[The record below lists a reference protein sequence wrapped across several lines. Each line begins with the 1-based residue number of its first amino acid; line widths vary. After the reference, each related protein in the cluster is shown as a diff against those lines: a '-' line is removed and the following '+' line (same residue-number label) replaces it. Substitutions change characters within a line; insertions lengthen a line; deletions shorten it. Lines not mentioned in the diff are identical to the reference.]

1 MMSEEGATDETGRH
15 LILSYAEGFNPE
27 QRDFDEWYYELHDTC
42 GGDDFGETISAP
54 NMVFHRVL
62 QYREDLEVAFTP
74 TQYAMVPSRQNNQN
88 KTQPFNMAGFYFTDR
103 LNSVFHE

>member
-62 QYREDLEVAFTP
+62 QYREDLEVALTP
-74 TQYAMVPSRQNNQN
+74 TQYAMRTI
-88 KTQPFNMAGFYFTDR
+88 KTK
-103 LNSVFHE
+103 